1 MNRAYVLHP
10 YVIIGIGIVVFLFIC
25 AYHVREGFAATL
37 TCRDVSSPWQE
48 GGGGHSFYLDRQNVV
63 CNDNEMLSR
72 LQLQQT
78 GWRWTRYN
86 YRCCSV
92 NEVSGPRGP
101 QGAQGAQGP
110 QGAKGDRGFQGERGV
125 GGPQGA
131 QGPMG
136 PMGPKGAEGAR
147 GVAGNAGPVG
157 PMGPG
162 GAAGPAGAVGAKGAT
177 GVAGPVGPMG
187 PMGPIGPIG
196 PRGATGMLPDSTYLT
211 DSVKQLTDIHQS
223 MVELAAQGAE

>member
-1 MNRAYVLHP
+1 MNRV
-10 YVIIGIGIVVFLFIC
+10 YVIIGIGIVVFLVLC

-37 TCRDVSSPWQE
+37 TCRDTATPWQDE
-48 GGGGHSFYLDRQNVV
+48 GRGNAIFLDRLNVQCGNNEMVSRFQIQRNGGGWWRYL
-63 CNDNEMLSR
+63 
-72 LQLQQT
+72 
-78 GWRWTRYN
+78 YK
-86 YRCCSV
+86 CCSV

-110 QGAKGDRGFQGERGV
+110 QGAKGDRGAQGERGV
-125 GGPQGA
+125 AGPQGI
-131 QGPMG
+131 MG
-136 PMGPKGAEGAR
+136 PMGPKGADGAR

-162 GAAGPAGAVGAKGAT
+162 GAAGPAGAKGAT
-177 GVAGPVGPMG
+177 GAAGPVGPMG
-187 PMGPIGPIG
+187 PMGRMGPMGPMGPIG

-223 MVELAAQGAE
+223 MVELAAQGVE

>member
-10 YVIIGIGIVVFLFIC
+10 YVISGIGIVVFLLVC

-37 TCRDVSSPWQE
+37 TCRDVSTPWQD
-48 GGGGHSFYLDRQNVV
+48 GGGGHSFYLDRQNVA

-78 GWRWTRYN
+78 GWWATRYN

-92 NEVSGPRGP
+92 NEVSGP

-110 QGAKGDRGFQGERGV
+110 QGAKGDRGAQGERGV

-131 QGPMG
+131 QG

-162 GAAGPAGAVGAKGAT
+162 GASGPAGAKGAT

-187 PMGPIGPIG
+187 PIGGVGPIG
-196 PRGATGMLPDSTYLT
+196 PRGATGMLPDSSYLT

-223 MVELAAQGAE
+223 MVELAAQGSE

>member
-25 AYHVREGFAATL
+25 AYQVREGFAATL
-37 TCRDVSSPWQE
+37 TCRDILTSWELS
-48 GGGGHSFYLDRQNVV
+48 GGGHSAYLDRIPVT
-63 CNDNEMLSR
+63 CGPNEMVSQFR
-72 LQLQQT
+72 LQQDNW
-78 GWRWTRYN
+78 WRHRYS
-86 YRCCSV
+86 YTCCSV
-92 NEVSGPRGP
+92 NEVSGP

-110 QGAKGDRGFQGERGV
+110 QGAKGDRGAQGERGV

-136 PMGPKGAEGAR
+136 PMGPKGAEGAK

-162 GAAGPAGAVGAKGAT
+162 GASGPAGAVGAKGAT

-187 PMGPIGPIG
+187 AVGAVGPIG
-196 PRGATGMLPDSTYLT
+196 PRGATGMLPDSSYLT

>member
-1 MNRAYVLHP
+1 MNRTYVLHP
-10 YVIIGIGIVVFLFIC
+10 YVIIGIGIVVFLLIC

-37 TCRDVSSPWQE
+37 NCYDRTTDWVAGSNTSNVACGANELLSRFQVE
-48 GGGGHSFYLDRQNVV
+48 RTGLGGH
-63 CNDNEMLSR
+63 LS
-72 LQLQQT
+72 LY
-78 GWRWTRYN
+78 RYK
-86 YRCCSV
+86 CCSV
-92 NEVSGPRGP
+92 NDVSGP

-110 QGAKGDRGFQGERGV
+110 QGAKGDRGAQGERGV

-136 PMGPKGAEGAR
+136 PKGAEGAK

-162 GAAGPAGAVGAKGAT
+162 GASGPAGAVGAKGAM

-187 PMGPIGPIG
+187 PIGGVGPIG
-196 PRGATGMLPDSTYLT
+196 PRGATGMLPDSSYLT

-223 MVELAAQGAE
+223 MVELAAQDAQ

>member
-1 MNRAYVLHP
+1 MNRA
-10 YVIIGIGIVVFLFIC
+10 YVIIGIGIVVFLVLC

-37 TCRDVSSPWQE
+37 NCRALNTGWNSDGRQNPI
-48 GGGGHSFYLDRQNVV
+48 FLDRHNVA
-63 CNDNEMLSR
+63 CGANELLSQFKLNR
-72 LQLQQT
+72 W
-78 GWRWTRYN
+78 GGSWRYDYT
-86 YRCCSV
+86 CCSV

-110 QGAKGDRGFQGERGV
+110 QGAKGDRGAQGERGV
-125 GGPQGA
+125 AGPQGI
-131 QGPMG
+131 MG
-136 PMGPKGAEGAR
+136 PMGPKGADGAR

-162 GAAGPAGAVGAKGAT
+162 GAAGPAGAKGAT
-177 GVAGPVGPMG
+177 GATGPVGPMG
-187 PMGPIGPIG
+187 PMGRMGPMGPMGPIG

-223 MVELAAQGAE
+223 MVELAAQGVE

>member
-10 YVIIGIGIVVFLFIC
+10 YVIIGIGIVVFLLVC

-37 TCRDVSSPWQE
+37 NCRGLDTGWQTD
-48 GGGGHSFYLDRQNVV
+48 GRQNPIYLDRHTVG
-63 CNDNEMLSR
+63 CGANELLSHFKLNR
-72 LQLQQT
+72 W
-78 GWRWTRYN
+78 GGSWRYDYT
-86 YRCCSV
+86 CCSV

-101 QGAQGAQGP
+101 QGAQGAQGAQGP
-110 QGAKGDRGFQGERGV
+110 QGAKGDRGAQGERGV
-125 GGPQGA
+125 GGPQVA
-131 QGPMG
+131 QG

-162 GAAGPAGAVGAKGAT
+162 GASGPAGAVGAKGAT
-177 GVAGPVGPMG
+177 GIAGPVGPMG
-187 PMGPIGPIG
+187 PIGGVGPIGL
-196 PRGATGMLPDSTYLT
+196 RGATGMLPDSSYLT

-223 MVELAAQGAE
+223 MVELAAQDAQ